1 MTYMQALIFG
11 ILQGATELFPVSS
24 LGHSVL
30 LPWVARWGIDQD
42 DPLFLTFLVLT
53 HTATALVLL
62 LFFWR
67 DWFRIV
73 RGMGVSLR
81 ERVVAA
87 HNPDGKLGWLL
98 VVGTVPA
105 GLLGLLFEEALK
117 SLFAAPHFVSIVLV
131 LNGIMLLGA
140 DALRRNKVVPPPASA
155 LESDRRLATLTWR
168 QVITIGVL
176 QCVALLPGFSR
187 TGATITGGLL
197 AELSY
202 EDAARFSFLLATPII
217 GAASVLK
224 LPELLTTPD
233 ARFLPGP
240 MLVGALAAA
249 CTAYLSVRWLLR
261 YFETKTLTPFGLYC
275 CGVGLTV
282 VASFALL

>member
-1 MTYMQALIFG
+1 MTYIQALYFG

-30 LPWVARWGIDQD
+30 LPWIARWQIDEH

-62 LFFWR
+62 AVFGR
-67 DWFRIV
+67 DWWRIV
-73 RGMGVSLR
+73 AGMGVSLR
-81 ERVVAA
+81 ERVVAD

-105 GLLGLLFEEALK
+105 GVLGLLFEEALK
-117 SLFAAPHFVSIVLV
+117 SLFAAPRFVSVVLIF
-131 LNGIMLLGA
+131 NGLMLLGA
-140 DALRRNKVVPPPASA
+140 DALRRQKVVPPPVSA
-155 LESDRRLATLTWR
+155 LESDHRLATLSWP
-168 QVITIGVL
+168 QAITIGVL
-176 QCVALLPGFSR
+176 QCIALLPGFSR

-197 AELSY
+197 AQLSY

-233 ARFLPGP
+233 VQFLPGP
-240 MLVGALAAA
+240 MLAGAVAAG

-261 YFETKTLTPFGLYC
+261 YFERKTLWPFGVYC
-275 CGVGLTV
+275 CILGLV
-282 VASFALL
+282 VVLSFALA

>member
-1 MTYMQALIFG
+1 VTYLQAVYFG

-30 LPWVARWGIDQD
+30 LPWITRWQIDEHA
-42 DPLFLTFLVLT
+42 PLFLTFLVLT

-62 LFFWR
+62 GVFGR
-67 DWFRIV
+67 DWMRIV
-73 RGMGVSLR
+73 AGMGVSLR
-81 ERVVAA
+81 DRVVAE

-105 GLLGLLFEEALK
+105 GILGLLFEEALK
-117 SLFAAPHFVSIVLV
+117 SLFAAPRIVSVVLIF
-131 LNGIMLLGA
+131 NGLMLLGA
-140 DALRRNKVVPPPASA
+140 DALRRKKVALPPASA
-155 LESDRRLATLTWR
+155 LESDRRLAALTWR
-168 QVITIGVL
+168 QALSIGVL

-197 AELSY
+197 SQLSY

-233 ARFLPGP
+233 AQFPPGP
-240 MLVGALAAA
+240 MLVGALAAG
-249 CTAYLSVRWLLR
+249 CTSYLSVRWLLR
-261 YFETKTLTPFGLYC
+261 YFETRTLWPFGVYC
-275 CGVGLTV
+275 CAVGLAV

>member
-1 MTYMQALIFG
+1 VTYIQAVYFG

-30 LPWVARWGIDQD
+30 LPWIARWQIDEHD
-42 DPLFLTFLVLT
+42 SLFLTFLVLT

-62 LFFWR
+62 GVFWR
-67 DWFRIV
+67 DWLRIAA
-73 RGMGVSLR
+73 GMGVSLHD
-81 ERVVAA
+81 RVVAE

-105 GLLGLLFEEALK
+105 GVLGLLFEEALK
-117 SLFAAPHFVSIVLV
+117 SLFAAPRIVSVVLIF
-131 LNGIMLLGA
+131 NGLMLLGA
-140 DALRRNKVVPPPASA
+140 DALRRKKVAPPPASA

-168 QVITIGVL
+168 QAITIGVL
-176 QCVALLPGFSR
+176 QCVALVPGFSR

-197 AELSY
+197 AQLSY

-224 LPELLTTPD
+224 LPELLSTPD
-233 ARFLPGP
+233 AQFLPGP
-240 MLVGALAAA
+240 MLVGALAAG
-249 CTAYLSVRWLLR
+249 CTAYLSVRCLLR
-261 YFETKTLTPFGLYC
+261 YFETKTLWPFGVYC
-275 CGVGLTV
+275 CAVGLAV